1 MPLPRACE
9 PAAVPDMNEPPM
21 ILPPKPK
28 TRLTLLLLGIGVIAL
43 FVFSLT
49 LGGLAWWWLHRSN
62 VVTVSPDGNWSHP
75 AGETVGAGVTELFN
89 GTDLE
94 GWDFDPAVWSVRNGV
109 IYGEQKRSGNAR
121 CLFWH
126 DADLAD
132 FELRFRFRLVRGNSG
147 ICYRATRLANFDAG
161 GYEFEIYTN
170 KTGNLADVGTDRERR
185 RLHRAESTAPPLDSE
200 WHEGVIIA
208 NGPRLVHRLDG
219 NVLCD
224 VKDNDPAALR
234 TGAIA
239 LNMSS
244 GTIVEFKDLRSIRMR
259 QTR

>member
-1 MPLPRACE
+1 
-9 PAAVPDMNEPPM
+9 M

-28 TRLTLLLLGIGVIAL
+28 TRLTLLLLGIGVLAF

-49 LGGLAWWWLHRSN
+49 FAGLAWWWIRRSN
-62 VVTVSPDGNWSHP
+62 VVTVSPEGNRSHP
-75 AGETVGAGVTELFN
+75 AGATVGAGVTELFN
-89 GTDLE
+89 GTDLD
-94 GWDFDPAVWSVRNGV
+94 GWNFDPAVWSVRDGV
-109 IYGEQKRSGNAR
+109 IYGQQKRGSYNSS
-121 CLFWH
+121 LFWH
-126 DADLAD
+126 DSDLAD

-147 ICYRATRLANFDAG
+147 IYYRATQLVNFDVG

-170 KTGNLADVGTDRERR
+170 KTGNLADNGTDRVRR
-185 RLHRAESTAPPLDSE
+185 RLHRAEATAPVLDSE

-244 GTIVEFKDLRSIRMR
+244 GTIVEFKDLRLIRMR
-259 QTR
+259 QAR